1 MNAEAI
7 RSRIVGT
14 LSADANV
21 RRQAELE
28 LKSVRIAF
36 FCSFFFLSFLFAFF
50 LFPLFGSH
58 NIQYYAMPYHA
69 ILSLH
74 FLSMQS
80 SAQAGKRNSL
90 PISLPPQPS
99 FSCCLNPI
107 FPFLHLY
114 LLRAM
119 CLATKANLYL
129 LHVNRPRVTLA
140 SSMYYLTF

>member
-1 MNAEAI
+1 MPKPFVVA
-7 RSRIVGT
+7 
-14 LSADANV
+14 LSAPYLLMRMCDGKPSSSSRVYA
-21 RRQAELE
+21 LH
-28 LKSVRIAF
+28 F

-69 ILSLH
+69 ILSLP

-90 PISLPPQPS
+90 PTSLPPQPS